1 MLSCQVGHYDPKTG
15 GQGLGFWVQS
25 EGKGF
30 VFGHKG
36 GTYGSS
42 CQLVGFPA
50 TGQGA
55 VVMAN
60 DRPGGEKLVPETLFA
75 IGAAYGWPWDLG

>member
-1 MLSCQVGHYDPKTG
+1 VGRYDAKTG
-15 GQGLGFWVQS
+15 GQALGFWVQS
-25 EGKGF
+25 QGRGF

-42 CQLVGFPA
+42 CQIVGFPA

-60 DRPGGEKLVPETLFA
+60 DRPGGEKLVPETIFA
-75 IGAAYGWPWDLG
+75 IGAVYRWPWDLG